1 MQTLYCGNTVGD
13 HLVQVTAAGVR
24 LLAASTGALQDQ
36 WLPPEGLQINVA
48 SASPSQ
54 VQPCP
59 STALLVCRDTSQL
72 LPSCKPF

>member
-1 MQTLYCGNTVGD
+1 MSDGMQTLYCGNVVGNQ
-13 HLVQVTAAGVR
+13 LVQVTAAGVR

-54 VQPCP
+54 VQPWAT
-59 STALLVCRDTSQL
+59 TALLVC
-72 LPSCKPF
+72 CEPF